1 MSNIQCVTP
10 AKGGA
15 IVFAA
20 VLLTCVSGTPLAEH
34 EQESQSCT
42 SVVSGTSE
50 QKVQCVID
58 ENAAKW
64 IKFQNLIRQWRDERG
79 AMSSITGA
87 AMLPSYQSI
96 IGMGE
101 EALPLILAQLKSE
114 RDEPD
119 QWFWALRAITGA
131 NPVRPEDQGNFAKM
145 AQAWLQWANEGYAAS

>member
-1 MSNIQCVTP
+1 
-10 AKGGA
+10 
-15 IVFAA
+15 
-20 VLLTCVSGTPLAEH
+20 
-34 EQESQSCT
+34 
-42 SVVSGTSE
+42 
-50 QKVQCVID
+50 
-58 ENAAKW
+58 
-64 IKFQNLIRQWRDERG
+64 
-79 AMSSITGA
+79 
-87 AMLPSYQSI
+87 MLPSYQSI